1 VRAAPV
7 KLVVGM
13 TEILEA
19 KLERFTRGDIQAF
32 EALFREYQGEVHAWI
47 IRIVH
52 DPGAAEDLTIETFWR
67 IYRTRTRFDP
77 RRPFGAWARRI
88 ATNLALEHLSRHRPE
103 KSLDNAYPIFAAG
116 SETADP
122 AISADVRAKVLAAF
136 DELPAKL
143 RVAVRLAMIE
153 ERPYAEI
160 ANALGISTNGVKSR
174 VFRAIRLLRKSLE
187 KRGVRP

>member
-1 VRAAPV
+1 
-7 KLVVGM
+7 M
-13 TEILEA
+13 TGIAEA
-19 KLERFTRGDIQAF
+19 ELERFTQGDIQAF
-32 EALFREYQGEVHAWI
+32 EALFREYQGEVYGWI

-67 IYRTRTRFDP
+67 IYRARARFDP
-77 RRPFGAWARRI
+77 SRPFGAWARRI
-88 ATNLALEHLSRHRPE
+88 GTNLALEHLSRRRPE
-103 KSLDNAYPIFAAG
+103 RPLDNGFPIHAPG
-116 SETADP
+116 TGTPDP
-122 AISADVRAKVLAAF
+122 AIAADVCAKVQAAF

-143 RVAVRLAMIE
+143 RVTARLAMIE

-160 ANALGISTNGVKSR
+160 ADALGISTNGVKSR